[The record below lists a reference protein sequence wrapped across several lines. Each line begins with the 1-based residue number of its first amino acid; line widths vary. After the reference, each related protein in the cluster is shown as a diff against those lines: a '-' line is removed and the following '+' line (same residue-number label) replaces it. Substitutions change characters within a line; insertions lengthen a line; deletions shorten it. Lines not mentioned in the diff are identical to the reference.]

1 MGPAAVFMEMG
12 PAAMFMETARQD
24 QMQAMFME
32 MGPAAGNIFHWLA
45 FYTHQTFLVKFGSD
59 PVVYI

>member
-45 FYTHQTFLVKFGSD
+45 F
-59 PVVYI
+59 